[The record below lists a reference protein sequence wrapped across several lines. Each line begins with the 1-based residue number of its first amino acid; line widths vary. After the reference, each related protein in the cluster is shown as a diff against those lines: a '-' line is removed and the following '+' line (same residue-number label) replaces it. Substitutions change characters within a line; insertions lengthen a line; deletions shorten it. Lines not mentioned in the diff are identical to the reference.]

1 MSLSNE
7 EIEQERAKFEAW
19 AAADP
24 RTGWGAELDDFHRT
38 GGKEYL
44 YIGVRDM
51 WAGGLARAEQER
63 AVEYH
68 MGIEP

>member
-7 EIEQERAKFEAW
+7 EIEQERAKFEVW

-24 RTGWGAELDDFHRT
+24 RTGWGAEIDDFHRP

-44 YIGVRDM
+44 YSGVRDM
-51 WAGGLARAEQER
+51 WAGWLARAEHER
-63 AVEYH
+63 AIEYH
-68 MGIEP
+68 MGIEK